1 MSPVFTSRR
10 RAEEF
15 HSSVEDPSTGTLDDA
30 PYADLLAAVA
40 SLRSIPAP
48 VARAEFVDDLR
59 TRLVAAAETA
69 LVADTHDKLALRRA
83 PAADRR
89 TRSERRLAVAVGG
102 FAMIAAS
109 GSMAVAAQS
118 ALPGDTLYPLK
129 RAMENVHES
138 LVRDADAKGATMLD
152 NATDRL
158 DEVGALSRDQR
169 DPEVIT
175 ETLEDFTRQA
185 DQASQVLLDDYA
197 ETGDEAA
204 IEELRGFTTTSMETL
219 DGLQAAVPSDAQGA
233 LSDAAAAIAQLD
245 RLAVQ
250 ACPSCGLLPLVEDTI
265 QAVGALAPMLD
276 ELLADPV
283 EAVVPDAATPP
294 PADPGGGRQPGQQ
307 GGPVDP
313 VRPGPGAGAGPSA
326 PAPSQPPGVPGP
338 SSAPEVPGSG
348 SGGSAP
354 GPLDPLTDP
363 LDDLIEGLGG
373 GSGGGSGGSGSGG
386 SGSGGSGSGGPGSGG
401 TGGGS
406 GGGTGGGTGGDGLIG
421 DLLTGTTDAL
431 DGLLGGGQP

>member
-1 MSPVFTSRR
+1 MNPVFTSRR

-15 HSSVEDPSTGTLDDA
+15 HSSVEDPSSGALDDA

-40 SLRSIPAP
+40 LLRSVPAP
-48 VARAEFVDDLR
+48 VARPEFVEDLR
-59 TRLVAAAETA
+59 ARLMVAAETA
-69 LVADTHDKLALRRA
+69 LVADTHDRLALRRA

-129 RAMENVHES
+129 RAIENVHES

-158 DEVGALSRDQR
+158 DEVGALSREQR
-169 DPEVIT
+169 DPAVIT
-175 ETLEDFTRQA
+175 ETLEEFTRQA

-197 ETGDEAA
+197 ATGDEAA
-204 IEELRGFTTTSMETL
+204 VEELRGFTTTSMATL
-219 DGLQAAVPSDAQGA
+219 EELQGTVPPDAQGA
-233 LSDAAAAIAQLD
+233 LSAAAAAIAELD

-250 ACPSCGLLPLVEDTI
+250 VCPSCGVLPLVEDTV
-265 QAVGALAPMLD
+265 QAVGALSPIFE

-283 EAVVPDAATPP
+283 GTILPGLTTPP
-294 PADPGGGRQPGQQ
+294 RDPDGDQQPGQQGQQGQGQPGQQ
-307 GGPVDP
+307 GGAVDP
-313 VRPGPGAGAGPSA
+313 AAPGPGPGPGT
-326 PAPSQPPGVPGP
+326 PAPTQQPAVPVPGA
-338 SSAPEVPGSG
+338 SSTPTVPGSG
-348 SGGSAP
+348 GGGGP
-354 GPLDPLTDP
+354 RGPLTPLTDP
-363 LDDLIEGLGG
+363 LDDLIEGLVGG
-373 GSGGGSGGSGSGG
+373 SGGSSGGGSGGSGSGG
-386 SGSGGSGSGGPGSGG
+386 TSGGGA
-401 TGGGS
+401 
-406 GGGTGGGTGGDGLIG
+406 GGGTGTGSGDGLVG
-421 DLLTGTTDAL
+421 DLLTGTADAL